1 MKKPSILVEQRNNKF
16 SLKENKHVKNK
27 NFGSRSKPE
36 DNKRSN
42 TKKRSKP
49 EDNKKSN
56 TKKSRKPEDN
66 RKHETKKRSCENKLE
81 GNRRPLSK
89 LKNQKM

>member
-16 SLKENKHVKNK
+16 SLKENKLKNK